1 MKQGYI
7 VDNED
12 PQKTKYGVSR
22 ENAPILFC
30 DEEYTE
36 EPMPNEIL
44 QRLINK
50 FEADGITFK
59 YEKNADWKRAGLK
72 DPTED

>member
-1 MKQGYI
+1 MR
-7 VDNED
+7 
-12 PQKTKYGVSR
+12 TSLKYGVSR